1 MSRPED
7 SGEDGFLGRWSRL
20 KRQRETEAAAPVAEV
35 PEAAPVAEKTEEE
48 LLEELGLPVPESLQ
62 PGDDFAAFM
71 KEAVPHHLRRRALR
85 MLWGSNPVLA
95 NLDELLDYGE
105 DFTDAAT
112 VVENLQTAW
121 QVGRGF
127 RDDPEAVADGAE
139 APPDEMT
146 ASDDDTGDDT
156 GADAVDEAAAPA
168 PSPDDETDAPATPA
182 DAVAAAETV
191 PEARPDEAPT
201 EPVAARRRRM
211 RFEPS

>member
-1 MSRPED
+1 
-7 SGEDGFLGRWSRL
+7 
-20 KRQRETEAAAPVAEV
+20 
-35 PEAAPVAEKTEEE
+35 
-48 LLEELGLPVPESLQ
+48 VPESLQ

-127 RDDPEAVADGAE
+127 RDDPEEVADGAE

-146 ASDDDTGDDT
+146 TSDDDTVDDT
-156 GADAVDEAAAPA
+156 GDEAAAPA
-168 PSPDDETDAPATPA
+168 PSPDDETDTPAAPA
-182 DAVAAAETV
+182 DAVAAAKTV
-191 PEARPDEAPT
+191 PEVRPGEAPV